1 MVHSTHLGDRP
12 PIYKI
17 DLSLPPAER
26 YIELASIYR
35 IQLRSISH
43 IFDDLVSSIH
53 PNIPLGLV
61 HKLAR
66 LCMRRLYTSE
76 ETEEI
81 RGISKATDIPL
92 HLLVAFNV
100 LLDLLMGC
108 TSGGVRVK
116 PHRDATE
123 TKMLHFRTLD
133 WGMDALRELVVQL
146 DYVRGPDTE
155 KVLARS
161 ITYVGFVGVLTGVR
175 KDLSLSLNFRP
186 THNVV
191 SWVSNFLFYANHLL
205 VLFGIRPSIASLL
218 RQYIVP
224 ELNDKDSQ
232 EYPTVLHM
240 EEKYGPESQAP
251 SLVKIEST
259 LPSIPTTAAYLIFSD
274 GISTLTME
282 KDYRSAVIRT
292 STSFI
297 VTTNNDLEPDAPPT
311 EQVAAQKRKTHAG
324 LGVIAGE
331 TQSVADIIE
340 DSNERRDCMQKNWDK
355 KVHREQ
361 QRRATTSQ
369 FGRNHPSGDQK
380 LHSVKEKRYSTRSSK
395 KSQSLQSYTRL
406 RGPPIRETNTIK
418 ATKFD
423 DESVS
428 ATPKE
433 AIKWLSDW
441 PVTNETTHYAMLMD
455 PTEGEIIWIK
465 RYLEPVDLYSS

>member
-26 YIELASIYR
+26 YIELASKYR

-53 PNIPLGLV
+53 PDIPLGLV

-108 TSGGVRVK
+108 TSGSVRVK

-146 DYVRGPDTE
+146 DYVRGPDTDRI
-155 KVLARS
+155 LARS

-191 SWVSNFLFYANHLL
+191 SWVSGFCFYANHLL

-224 ELNDKDSQ
+224 ELNDKESQ
-232 EYPTVLHM
+232 EHQTVLHM

-282 KDYRSAVIRT
+282 KDYRSAVIRS

-340 DSNERRDCMQKNWDK
+340 DSNERLR
-355 KVHREQ
+355 
-361 QRRATTSQ
+361 
-369 FGRNHPSGDQK
+369 
-380 LHSVKEKRYSTRSSK
+380 LHAEE
-395 KSQSLQSYTRL
+395 L
-406 RGPPIRETNTIK
+406 G
-418 ATKFD
+418 
-423 DESVS
+423 
-428 ATPKE
+428 
-433 AIKWLSDW
+433 
-441 PVTNETTHYAMLMD
+441 
-455 PTEGEIIWIK
+455 
-465 RYLEPVDLYSS
+465 